1 MLVSMSA
8 TEWSEVDVAEL
19 PAGTVTLLLADVEGS
34 TQLWE
39 KQQEVMTAAEL
50 TPIRLRFGVHTG
62 DVQLRDEG
70 NYAGQTINKT
80 ARLRDLAH
88 GGQTVLSGV
97 TEDLVEDQL
106 PDDAW
111 LTDLG
116 RHGLR
121 DLRRPVRVSQLCHPD
136 LRNDFPPLRTANVIA
151 THNLPAQLT
160 SFVGRVTQIT
170 EISNFLGDDRLI
182 TLTGA
187 GGAGKTRL
195 AIEVAGKMG
204 GSFPDGICY
213 ADLAPI
219 THPDMLPLTV
229 ARALRSPTSR
239 VARSR
244 RRCCDPSAT
253 DGCCWCWTTA
263 SVCWRPAPNWST
275 TCLPAARVGL
285 TARARAK
292 IACGESRSAEA
303 DLHEALAAA
312 ARTDALSAVPEAFE
326 GLAQLAS
333 AAGGHHEAA
342 RLLGVADSLRL
353 RMQRGRGERKR
364 PSSGWESLTPT
375 ELDVVRLVAEGIP
388 NKDIAIRL
396 FVSPRTVQSHL
407 RHVFNKLALTSRVQ
421 LAQEAAR
428 RS

>member
-1 MLVSMSA
+1 
-8 TEWSEVDVAEL
+8 
-19 PAGTVTLLLADVEGS
+19 
-34 TQLWE
+34 
-39 KQQEVMTAAEL
+39 
-50 TPIRLRFGVHTG
+50 
-62 DVQLRDEG
+62 
-70 NYAGQTINKT
+70 
-80 ARLRDLAH
+80 
-88 GGQTVLSGV
+88 VLSGV

-121 DLRRPVRVSQLCHPD
+121 DLPRPVRVSQLCHPD

-170 EISNFLGDDRLI
+170 EISNSLGDDRLI

-229 ARALRSPTSR
+229 ARALGLPDQPGLSITETLLRSIR
-239 VARSR
+239 DR
-244 RRCCDPSAT
+244 RLLLVLDNCEHLLEASAELVN
-253 DGCCWCWTTA
+253 DVLAGC
-263 SVCWRPAPNWST
+263 P
-275 TCLPAARVGL
+275 LGL
-285 TARARAK
+285 TARARVK

-342 RLLGVADSLRL
+342 RLLGAADSLRL
-353 RMQRGRGERKR
+353 RM
-364 PSSGWESLTPT
+364 
-375 ELDVVRLVAEGIP
+375 
-388 NKDIAIRL
+388 
-396 FVSPRTVQSHL
+396 
-407 RHVFNKLALTSRVQ
+407 
-421 LAQEAAR
+421 AAR
-428 RS
+428 PRRTRAAGNH